1 MLKKYLI
8 FGGIALAA
16 TAGAI
21 ATVRY
26 YKNQSEILYNFT
38 YSVKSV
44 QTISKTKEILKLRA
58 TVEIDN
64 PSKLQFVLASYN
76 FDILLNR
83 SNKVGVISNSNINQT
98 LERNG
103 KSYITF
109 DIDILLK
116 DINWVSTGID
126 LLLGGKNSLLTLSGN
141 LVVKSGI
148 LFFRVPLDLSYS
160 FKYILS

>member
-83 SNKVGVISNSNINQT
+83 SNK
-98 LERNG
+98 
-103 KSYITF
+103 
-109 DIDILLK
+109 D
-116 DINWVSTGID
+116 
-126 LLLGGKNSLLTLSGN
+126 
-141 LVVKSGI
+141 
-148 LFFRVPLDLSYS
+148 FFEA
-160 FKYILS
+160 

>member
-1 MLKKYLI
+1 MLKKYLLI
-8 FGGIALAA
+8 GGIAAA
-16 TAGAI
+16 VIGT
-21 ATVRY
+21 TLY
-26 YKNQSEILYNFT
+26 YRRQFGVFYNFKYKVT
-38 YSVKSV
+38 SL
-44 QTISKTKEILKLRA
+44 QTISRSKDLLKLRA
-58 TVEIDN
+58 TIEIDN
-64 PSKLQFVLASYN
+64 PSQLQFTLSSYN
-76 FDILLNR
+76 FDVLLNR
-83 SNKVGVISNSNINQT
+83 TNRVGKISNSDVNQT
-98 LERNG
+98 LTRTG

-126 LLLGGKNSLLTLSGN
+126 LLFGGKNSLLTLSGN

>member
-1 MLKKYLI
+1 MLKKYLLI
-8 FGGIALAA
+8 GGITAA
-16 TAGAI
+16 VIGTTLYYRRQFGVFYDFKYKVTSLQ
-21 ATVRY
+21 TV
-26 YKNQSEILYNFT
+26 S
-38 YSVKSV
+38 KS
-44 QTISKTKEILKLRA
+44 KDLLKLRA
-58 TVEIDN
+58 TIEIDN
-64 PSKLQFVLASYN
+64 PSQLQFTLSSYN
-76 FDILLNR
+76 FDVLLNR
-83 SNKVGVISNSNINQT
+83 TNRVGKISNSDVNQT
-98 LERNG
+98 LIRNG

-160 FKYILS
+160 FKYILG